1 MTVQTTGTVQ
11 AYSTVNVTAQA
22 GGQLTG
28 VYFQE
33 GQSVNKGDL
42 LFEIDPR
49 SLKSTVAQSAANR
62 DKAQAQLAQAQAQLS
77 QSKTQVQQAQATVTK
92 DKAQANYAKTEVQRY
107 QSLVT
112 QGAVSQEQV
121 GQYQANAIAQRATVS
136 ADQSAVGTAMA
147 AVESARANVQSVQSA
162 LSAAASQV
170 ESDKLQLDYTDIH
183 APVSGR
189 LGQLNVNEGNLIT
202 ANSATPLVTI
212 SQVNPIYVQFS
223 IPQSQLGE
231 VKKYQA
237 EGNLHVEASSAQGSG
252 SSERGSLVFLDSS
265 VNATTGTLLAKAAF
279 LNEDGGLTPGEFV
292 DVSLK
297 LTTDTNALVVPTTA
311 VQPGQNG
318 SFVYVIKPDE
328 TVAVQPVTTGQVV
341 GELTQIDT
349 GLQAGDRIVVDG
361 QFNLKPGAKVKEKTA
376 QDSIRSSQPQTQGQP

>member
-1 MTVQTTGTVQ
+1 MALLRRCSMPIPRTTQRWRRCSSKFLVLLLLSSLSACAASDAQTDGKQAGKDSRPVPVVSTKATRANVPVTVQTTGTVQ

-42 LFEIDPR
+42 LFKIDPR
-49 SLKSTVAQSAANR
+49 SLKSTVAQSVANQ
-62 DKAQAQLAQAQAQLS
+62 DKAQAQLAQAEAQLS
-77 QSKTQVQQAQATVTK
+77 QSKTQVKQAQATVAK
-92 DKAQANYAKTEVQRY
+92 DKAQANYADAEVQRY
-107 QSLVT
+107 QSLVA

-121 GQYQANAIAQRATVS
+121 GQYKANATAQRATLS

-170 ESDKLQLDYTDIH
+170 ESDQLQLNYTDIH
-183 APVSGR
+183 APVSGW

-231 VKKYQA
+231 VKRYQA
-237 EGNLHVEASSAQGSG
+237 AEGVTQLLQGTYEG
-252 SSERGSLVFLDSS
+252 FHR
-265 VNATTGTLLAKAAF
+265 LLTF
-279 LNEDGGLTPGEFV
+279 QIIFDF
-292 DVSLK
+292 
-297 LTTDTNALVVPTTA
+297 
-311 VQPGQNG
+311 
-318 SFVYVIKPDE
+318 IPD
-328 TVAVQPVTTGQVV
+328 
-341 GELTQIDT
+341 
-349 GLQAGDRIVVDG
+349 
-361 QFNLKPGAKVKEKTA
+361 
-376 QDSIRSSQPQTQGQP
+376 

>member
-1 MTVQTTGTVQ
+1 MTDKPGKTQYRIRNWREYDTALRNRGSLTFWVDDEVLSGWLNAQKSGRRGASAT
-11 AYSTVNVTAQA
+11 YSNLAIATVTAQA

-49 SLKSTVAQSAANR
+49 SLKSTVAQSAANQ
-62 DKAQAQLAQAQAQLS
+62 DKTQAQLAQAQAQLS

-92 DKAQANYAKTEVQRY
+92 DKAQANYVKTEVQRY

-136 ADQSAVGTAMA
+136 ADQSAVGMAMA
-147 AVESARANVQSVQSA
+147 AVESARANLQSVQSA

-189 LGQLNVNEGNLIT
+189 LGQFNVNEGNLIA

-212 SQVNPIYVQFS
+212 SQINPIYVQFS

-237 EGNLHVEASSAQGSG
+237 EGNLQVEASGAQRSG

-279 LNEDGGLTPGEFV
+279 PNEDGGLTPGEFV
-292 DVSLK
+292 NVSLADHRYK
-297 LTTDTNALVVPTTA
+297 CVSGAN
-311 VQPGQNG
+311 
-318 SFVYVIKPDE
+318 
-328 TVAVQPVTTGQVV
+328 
-341 GELTQIDT
+341 
-349 GLQAGDRIVVDG
+349 DG
-361 QFNLKPGAKVKEKTA
+361 CAAGAKWLVCIC
-376 QDSIRSSQPQTQGQP
+376 D